1 MNLEVSIF
9 AGMADAMGDRD
20 SITVELRD
28 DTFVTAEQLQA
39 HIKETFPE
47 IAALTERSRVVVN
60 ESYVADDHIIHSTD
74 RLALIPPVSG
84 G

>member
-20 SITVELRD
+20 SITIELRD
-28 DTFVTAEQLQA
+28 EAVVTAEQLRA
-39 HIKETFPE
+39 HIKENFPE
-47 IAALTERSRVVVN
+47 IAVLTERSRVVVN
-60 ESYVADDHIIHSTD
+60 ESYVADGHIIHSTD